1 VEENRNH
8 LTLAKFHIALA
19 IVYITLF
26 ATIMIIVSNNNYT
39 HRPLLMLYLFLL
51 FFLHAFLAIGS
62 RKKMEISRKI
72 SVAVGVLMLAVF
84 PVGTI
89 FSFYFLPYTE
99 WKNVEEE
106 SL

>member
-1 VEENRNH
+1 MEENRNH

-26 ATIMIIVSNNNYT
+26 ATIMIVVSNNYT
-39 HRPLLMLYLFLL
+39 HRPLLMLYLFLI
-51 FFLHAFLAIGS
+51 FCLHSFLAIGA

-89 FSFYFLPYTE
+89 ISFYFLPYTE
-99 WKNVEEE
+99 WENVKEDN
-106 SL
+106 L